1 MTVCV
6 QPRGRSKKVERRVTL
21 GIESIGRKS
30 RMESVP
36 KSLSNPTATRGETE
50 Y

>member
-1 MTVCV
+1 MTICV
-6 QPRGRSKKVERRVTL
+6 QPRGRSKNVERRVTL
-21 GIESIGRKS
+21 GIERMGTKS

-36 KSLSNPTATRGETE
+36 KSPSNPTATRGETE